1 MGLVRFCILC
11 CTVISIFIS
20 QETVYAASLLSDPFI
35 PDGEKITYALRR
47 GDENSTVVEEVRV
60 KKDGE
65 KSLYEITSSSKL
77 LDRKIKLLRET
88 MAIVSIHTVR
98 KFQDATLDSVLTV
111 IDEKPTVENGAMKLA
126 DFSILTYILRGF
138 PFGTLENLKV
148 GYYGEQKRNS
158 YSMSV
163 KCKGRERIAVKG
175 GTFDCYKLE
184 FSMDGFIGTFL
195 SKMNAWYSVEAP
207 HYLVY
212 YEGPDGPPGTPKRIM
227 EMVQYT
233 KPSP

>member
-1 MGLVRFCILC
+1 
-11 CTVISIFIS
+11 
-20 QETVYAASLLSDPFI
+20 
-35 PDGEKITYALRR
+35 
-47 GDENSTVVEEVRV
+47 
-60 KKDGE
+60 
-65 KSLYEITSSSKL
+65 
-77 LDRKIKLLRET
+77 
-88 MAIVSIHTVR
+88 
-98 KFQDATLDSVLTV
+98 
-111 IDEKPTVENGAMKLA
+111 
-126 DFSILTYILRGF
+126 
-138 PFGTLENLKV
+138 
-148 GYYGEQKRNS
+148 
-158 YSMSV
+158 MSV

-233 KPSP
+233 KPSPRTE